1 MNIGATSN
9 PPYQREDKALREEG
23 VYLCTLLKLTEG
35 VVRFFKAPEAEHL
48 LLTPLGRLGVSG
60 ACRSPLVKVNVHH
73 ASMTRSTSVSMASL
87 ARLEQKFQS
96 RVRGGILGR
105 ISWIKQRAVRSAENE

>member
-1 MNIGATSN
+1 MHAANDEHRRDVKSTL
-9 PPYQREDKALREEG
+9 YQREDKALREEG

-60 ACRSPLVKVNVHH
+60 VQEPPSKSKCPPREHDTIDISLHGIPRSIGTKVPV
-73 ASMTRSTSVSMASL
+73 
-87 ARLEQKFQS
+87 AR
-96 RVRGGILGR
+96 
-105 ISWIKQRAVRSAENE
+105 